1 MNTLGPAD
9 IRHSNALACVE
20 AFRAVDEPLTIT
32 DIATRTGLSHPT
44 IDSVIAGFMARGLVG
59 EAPAAEAVS
68 SGGRPARR
76 FSLEATSALI
86 AAIDAGPRN
95 VRVLI
100 ADLRGRIVSRATTV
114 VEGAPSAQE
123 RLEIVSAVTA
133 EALALSGSPAE
144 NLQAACVAVSG
155 IVGDEGRLINSFA
168 LPDWNG
174 VGIAEFIADRF
185 GCATV
190 LENDIKL
197 AAYAE
202 HHMGAAQD
210 VDNILFIQIGNR
222 ISLSQTFDGQIFQ
235 GAHRSAGEVSSLRGM
250 RWTTTSVKG
259 QLTWRGGDTAE
270 QVLAR
275 AAAGEA
281 DALHEVQE
289 FVREISPVLTTVS
302 LVVDPA
308 RIVIGGGLSRA
319 GDVVVDM
326 LRDEIHR
333 LIVLAHKPDVTASP
347 LGSIGTACGALALAF
362 QFGSEALFGIDRVPV
377 PAIILD
383 RETVELA

>member
-9 IRHSNALACVE
+9 IRHANALACIN
-20 AFRAVDEPLTIT
+20 AFRAVDDPLSIS
-32 DIATRTGLSHPT
+32 DIATRTGLSRPT
-44 IDSVIAGFMARGLVG
+44 IESVISGFEVRGLITEV
-59 EAPAAEAVS
+59 AAAEAAS

-76 FSLEATSALI
+76 YALESTSALV
-86 AAIDAGPRN
+86 AGIDAGPRN

-100 ADLRGRIVSRATTV
+100 ADLRGRVVARATTV
-114 VEGAPSAQE
+114 VEGAPTSDE
-123 RLEIVSAVTA
+123 RLALVSAVTA
-133 EALALSGSPAE
+133 EALQHSGIRDA

-155 IVGDEGRLINSFA
+155 IVGESGRLINSFA
-168 LPDWNG
+168 VPEWNG
-174 VGIAEFIADRF
+174 VAIAEHIAAGFD
-185 GCATV
+185 CATV

-222 ISLSQTFDGQIFQ
+222 ISLSQTFDGQIFH

-250 RWTTTSVKG
+250 HWTKTSVKG
-259 QLTWRGGDTAE
+259 QLTWRSGETAE
-270 QVLAR
+270 QVFAS
-275 AAAGEA
+275 ASAG
-281 DALHEVQE
+281 DPSALSEVTAFIQE
-289 FVREISPVLTTVS
+289 IAPLLTTVS

-319 GDVVVDM
+319 GALFVDM
-326 LRDEIHR
+326 LRSEIHR

-347 LGSIGTACGALALAF
+347 LGSIGTATGALALAF
-362 QFGSEALFGIDRVPV
+362 QTGSESLFGIGDVAV
-377 PAIILD
+377 PAIVLD
-383 RETVELA
+383 RETREVA